1 MKHKLIMEN
10 WRRFQDQQDDR
21 LIIEGKKRDFDS
33 LMEDVVRGDLRPL
46 VVATALDEHVS
57 QKLRQFDQL
66 LVEGIFKDSIK
77 KLALKLTSYVISGI
91 AKVSKLLSQGLKNI
105 KNRSKLVQKCVTI
118 LNKLKPYAKKAGKI
132 IGPVAKV
139 AIVAAIV
146 MIFQNE
152 ALASTVAD
160 GSISID
166 ALQAAADLLMDL
178 STSGD
183 GFDITTVT
191 DQVTSDVSGA
201 GGDFSTT
208 ERSIAGVETVMADA
222 DKTAIDAFEG
232 IKMLI
237 DQAELS
243 GENKISQEQAKKI
256 IDAFGD
262 QTAMLIEDQVKAAEE
277 LCKTDPEACEI
288 AKKQYQSISEMVKT
302 YTNSAVT
309 QINTMDDTT
318 ARVTQQTTAT
328 VKSLKR

>member
-10 WRRFQDQQDDR
+10 WRRFQNEQDDR
-21 LIIEGKKRDFDS
+21 LIVEGKKRDFDS
-33 LMEDVVRGDLRPL
+33 LMEDVVRGNLQPL

-57 QKLRQFDQL
+57 KKLRQFDQL
-66 LVEGIFKDSIK
+66 LVEGFFKDSIK
-77 KLALKLTSYVISGI
+77 KLALSLTNYVISGI
-91 AKVSKLLSQGLKNI
+91 ANVSELLSQALGNL
-105 KNRSKLVQKCVTI
+105 KNRSKLFQKCIAI
-118 LNKLKPYAKKAGKI
+118 LDKLKPYAEKAGKI

-139 AIVAAIV
+139 AIVTAIV

-152 ALASTVAD
+152 ALASTVTD

-183 GFDITTVT
+183 GFDVTTVT
-191 DQVTSDVSGA
+191 DQVTSSVSGA
-201 GGDFSTT
+201 EGTFSTA
-208 ERSIAGVETVMADA
+208 ERSVAGVETVMADA
-222 DKTAIDAFEG
+222 DRTAIDAFEG

-237 DQAELS
+237 DKAELS

-262 QTAMLIEDQVKAAEE
+262 QAAMLIQDQIKAAEE

-288 AKKQYQSISEMVKT
+288 AKEQYQSLSEMVKT
-302 YTNSAVT
+302 YTNSTVSK
-309 QINTMDDTT
+309 INTMDDTT